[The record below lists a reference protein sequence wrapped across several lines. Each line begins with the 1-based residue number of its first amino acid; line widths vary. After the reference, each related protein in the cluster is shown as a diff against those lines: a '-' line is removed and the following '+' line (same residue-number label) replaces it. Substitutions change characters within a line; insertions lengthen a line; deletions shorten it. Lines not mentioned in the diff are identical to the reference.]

1 MQLYFK
7 GLTFQFCVGRLGDE
21 ENREPVY
28 GGCLF
33 SHESGGMDGQEGV
46 EQKVQLR

>member
-21 ENREPVY
+21 ENRVVA
-28 GGCLF
+28 C
-33 SHESGGMDGQEGV
+33 SHMSLEEWMGKKEWS
-46 EQKVQLR
+46 KRYS